1 MSVPT
6 LRWLQIHRYEQ
17 FDPVRIE
24 FSEHENLILGVNG
37 AGKTRLLKLLR
48 AVLSLDFGEL
58 RGQSF
63 DVEFE
68 LVTWTAI
75 DASHPLTIRGRVQDE
90 VVVRGDNP
98 GDRPGLMPRQGIS
111 LAAMLMFESQGTTLR
126 CELKNGEMT
135 FRESNGAFEEVVS
148 YLGDGLL
155 LPTFRYSD
163 TSVAARTVLAM
174 YPTCESVF
182 VREADQE
189 FQILT
194 HEIEYSAEITGGR
207 NRRLAKI
214 FSPERLERF
223 LEHDLFPL
231 ILQVLVVVNWNTGST
246 EAERHLFESSL
257 EPRAGVL
264 QQDEIMKRICGAIR
278 ARHVRYLPHVVRE
291 KGEIVECRGLG
302 LRVCFLDG
310 TELADTELTFGQRR
324 FLYAGLM
331 LLTHPLAPFLMD
343 EVDNGLHPR
352 LIETLLDLLVGR
364 QLFLA
369 SHNKLIIDYTNFAG
383 PEDVQKKIHVV
394 ERGDDGRQTVRTFD
408 EETARTVYEKISV
421 AIQSPSEVLLAEGLW

>member
-68 LVTWTAI
+68 LVTTGGKAG
-75 DASHPLTIRGRVQDE
+75 SPLTIRGRVNDE
-90 VVVRGDNP
+90 VSLRGDDP
-98 GDRPGLMPRQGIS
+98 GELPGSMPRQGVL
-111 LAAMLMFESQGTTLR
+111 LAATLEFESEDTKFT
-126 CELKNGEMT
+126 CELKHGEMT
-135 FRESNGAFEEVVS
+135 FRESSGLFEEVVS
-148 YLGDGLL
+148 YRGEGSL
-155 LPTFRYSD
+155 LPPFRRSD
-163 TSVAARTVLAM
+163 TSEMARKVVKM
-174 YPTCESVF
+174 YPTCESVY
-182 VREADQE
+182 VSEADRE

-194 HEIEYSAEITGGR
+194 RELEYSAIHARGRKDYMITIDSAERIGR
-207 NRRLAKI
+207 LL
-214 FSPERLERF
+214 S
-223 LEHDLFPL
+223 HDLFPL
-231 ILQVLVVVNWNTGST
+231 IFRVFSVIAVDSDSVDLREVALMNELGS
-246 EAERHLFESSL
+246 RVSRPGQGKLL
-257 EPRAGVL
+257 
-264 QQDEIMKRICGAIR
+264 DEIYAAIR
-278 ARHVRYLPHVVRE
+278 ADHLLCGLEIVRE
-291 KGEIVECRGLG
+291 KGDFIDCRGLM
-302 LRVCFLDG
+302 LRVRFLDG
-310 TELADTELTFGQRR
+310 TELANTELTFGQRR
-324 FLYAGLM
+324 FLFAGLM
-331 LLTHPLAPFLMD
+331 LLVHPNAPFLMD

-352 LIETLLDLLVGR
+352 LVETLLNLLAGR

-408 EETARTVYEKISV
+408 GETARTVYEKIAV